1 MANEQDLLK
10 DLLQL
15 SLSQVEDYAS
25 SLRHTVEANFSPNN
39 SPADYEMNSTLLS
52 IEDIATHLEQLV
64 LQCKDQLKKIVPER
78 SDESAD
84 DVVDPDDVVPFDW
97 TPPPKYDYEDMLTDG
112 YLRAMLSDGYYDSDP
127 DGSDEFW

>member
-10 DLLQL
+10 DLLQS
-15 SLSQVEDYAS
+15 SLSQVEDYACS
-25 SLRHTVEANFSPNN
+25 FRQTVEANFSPNN

-52 IEDIATHLEQLV
+52 IEDIATQLEQLV
-64 LQCKDQLKKIVPER
+64 LQCKDQLKKIVPKR

-97 TPPPKYDYEDMLTDG
+97 TPPPQVR
-112 YLRAMLSDGYYDSDP
+112 LRRYANGWLPPSYAVGRVL
-127 DGSDEFW
+127 W